1 MANINCR
8 LSHTY
13 PSHLPPSSPPP
24 LYHSAVAFKK
34 LIRRTLLR
42 QPRHSKEHPSRRGAD
57 VRVPRCVC
65 ECVFVQIFYST
76 VWPGRKTDLLT
87 IIMGQ
92 SEPFRWCRWS
102 LCTSSRL
109 HYSVF
114 SSAPSHPSL
123 STSDHPLSVL
133 PPLCFVT
140 SSRANHR
147 FIKTGGEIEKTRKGR
162 GIERDA
168 AGSAD

>member
-1 MANINCR
+1 MLWYLRSWSAE
-8 LSHTY
+8 LSKG
-13 PSHLPPSSPPP
+13 SR
-24 LYHSAVAFKK
+24 
-34 LIRRTLLR
+34 ITLKSTLAGGG
-42 QPRHSKEHPSRRGAD
+42 QMCMCPG
-57 VRVPRCVC
+57 VCVC

-114 SSAPSHPSL
+114 PSAPSHPSL

-162 GIERDA
+162 GIERDV